1 MIASIHLLGSF
12 GNLDLVLWS
21 WGHWQCDVASRFFQ
35 SILIDQVLTVH
46 VCFRHC
52 VTSLCIFGTSF
63 PDAAKSWTSAMLW
76 RLNSSDNDVCL
87 ALHLALLF
95 LTSLVTVVRFQGHNG
110 LGEMKLTVMVSTRF
124 IESISDSVW
133 LLLWY
138 DPDHG
143 QANKEVIS
151 NAFPAFTQTL
161 MLAFIQM
168 LRKQDVLNSDGDF

>member
-1 MIASIHLLGSF
+1 MLQVGFFTVYFDRSGFNCACLLQTLCYFSMYF
-12 GNLDLVLWS
+12 WN
-21 WGHWQCDVASRFFQ
+21 
-35 SILIDQVLTVH
+35 ILSG
-46 VCFRHC
+46 CC
-52 VTSLCIFGTSF
+52 
-63 PDAAKSWTSAMLW
+63 KK
-76 RLNSSDNDVCL
+76 LNIGYALEIYSSDNDVCL

-143 QANKEVIS
+143 QANKEIIS
-151 NAFPAFTQTL
+151 NAFPAFTQT
-161 MLAFIQM
+161 
-168 LRKQDVLNSDGDF
+168 DVGIFPNIVQARCFEFWWWLLISFTLLYKIK